1 MARQVAI
8 IAALVLLLAACATQ
22 PPATAS
28 APGFL
33 LGLLHG
39 GISPFALV
47 GSIFWDVRVYAFPNT
62 GLGYDAGFMLGA
74 AVVIGAVCS
83 Q

>member
-8 IAALVLLLAACATQ
+8 IAALVLLLTACATQ

-33 LGLLHG
+33 LGL
-39 GISPFALV
+39 
-47 GSIFWDVRVYAFPNT
+47 YAFPNT

-74 AVVIGAVCS
+74 AVVIGVVCS